1 MSAIVD
7 TEKEKEKIIKKDDKD
22 NKSEP
27 VTVLELLEEDDEFE
41 VPFNYSLLILHLLII
56 HYNRNLRI

>member
-7 TEKEKEKIIKKDDKD
+7 TEKEKEKIIKKDD

-41 VPFNYSLLILHLLII
+41 VPCNYSLLILHLLII
-56 HYNRNLRI
+56 H

>member
-41 VPFNYSLLILHLLII
+41 VPFIYSLYTSFINNYI
-56 HYNRNLRI
+56 NRNLRI